1 MKEELSQGHLHFSTQ
16 QKGDG
21 EELSEVDACTVAQ
34 AKAEE
39 KLSIVTKLILT
50 DAIPLE
56 LIASVSDLPIEEL
69 EKIKKDLS
77 PPT

>member
-39 KLSIVTKLILT
+39 KLSIVTKLILIN
-50 DAIPLE
+50 DIPSE
-56 LIASVSDLPIEEL
+56 IIAKVLDLPMEEL
-69 EKIKKDLS
+69 EKIKKDLT
-77 PPT
+77 PPA

>member
-34 AKAEE
+34 ATEV
-39 KLSIVTKLILT
+39 LRF
-50 DAIPLE
+50 
-56 LIASVSDLPIEEL
+56 
-69 EKIKKDLS
+69 
-77 PPT
+77 

>member
-1 MKEELSQGHLHFSTQ
+1 MKEELSQGHLYFSTQ
-16 QKGDG
+16 QEEDG
-21 EELSEVDACTVAQ
+21 KELSEVDACTVAQ

-69 EKIKKDLS
+69 EKIKKDLT

>member
-1 MKEELSQGHLHFSTQ
+1 MKNEVLAEHLRFFKETEEGQ
-16 QKGDG
+16 
-21 EELSEVDACTVAQ
+21 EELSEVDARSVAQ

-69 EKIKKDLS
+69 EKIKKDLT

>member
-1 MKEELSQGHLHFSTQ
+1 MREELSQGHLHFSTQ
-16 QKGDG
+16 QEEDG

-69 EKIKKDLS
+69 EKIKKDLT